1 MLDLTTTYL
10 GLKLKNPLVVSPSPL
25 SEQIGNILRMED
37 AGASAV
43 VLHSLFEEQITIE
56 SQSSGQGSLGR
67 DGELRRVAVLLPG
80 HDATTTSVPKAT
92 WS

>member
-56 SQSSGQGSLGR
+56 SQSLDRLSRPGR
-67 DGELRRVAVLLPG
+67 RASPSRCP
-80 HDATTTSVPKAT
+80 TSRT
-92 WS
+92 